1 LLLFYDKA
9 RKKLGVL
16 SSIFIVSKGGFT
28 DLWKFMLILRL
39 IQKSNPKNLSRSF
52 MFSILRKE
60 FNGFLNSLIAYLVII
75 VFLVLIGLPMW
86 VFSTNVLD
94 MGFADMS
101 ALFSPLGV
109 SAPIVFLFLI
119 PAITMR
125 TFAEEKKA
133 GTMELLLTKP
143 LSDTQ
148 IILGKYLA
156 CWFLAIFALLP
167 TVIYYISI
175 YKLGNPVGNMDSA
188 GVAGSYIGLV
198 LLAAVFTSVG
208 VFASSI
214 SDNQI
219 VSFILAFLLS
229 AMLYAGFDGLASLK
243 FWGSLSDFI
252 SHLGIIYHYNSL
264 SKGLIDSRNVTY
276 FVSVIVIMLMSTRLV
291 LGSRRW

>member
-1 LLLFYDKA
+1 
-9 RKKLGVL
+9 
-16 SSIFIVSKGGFT
+16 
-28 DLWKFMLILRL
+28 
-39 IQKSNPKNLSRSF
+39 